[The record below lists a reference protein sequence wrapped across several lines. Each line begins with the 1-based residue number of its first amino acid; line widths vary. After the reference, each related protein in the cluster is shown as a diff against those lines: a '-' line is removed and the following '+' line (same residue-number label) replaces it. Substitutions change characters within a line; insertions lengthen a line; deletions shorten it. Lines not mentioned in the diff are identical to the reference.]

1 MYIYVYIIACI
12 CSMCMRNAVCVYAF
26 ASSEVDKAALEL
38 AALELGLST
47 QPWRIILSESGITT
61 VGSNFSTSKLVEL

>member
-1 MYIYVYIIACI
+1 MIVSALPEFAPWGGLR
-12 CSMCMRNAVCVYAF
+12 SAF
-26 ASSEVDKAALEL
+26 TSSEVDKAALEL

>member
-1 MYIYVYIIACI
+1 MQYV
-12 CSMCMRNAVCVYAF
+12 SMIFSAWPESAPLGGLRSAF

-47 QPWRIILSESGITT
+47 QPFWRIILSESGITT
-61 VGSNFSTSKLVEL
+61 VSSNFSTSKLVEL